1 MAQLTEPWLSQL
13 YDDFI
18 KGGIGSIMD
27 RIGDDAVM
35 HIFGDKSPLAGEW
48 RGKFGINDFFRQL
61 FDMCEGSF
69 ELSVRRLD
77 VVSDRLGVVSV
88 HERARR
94 GGRTYEV
101 EPVHVWQVTNGLATE
116 FWRCSPDTQ
125 ADDEFWS

>member
-1 MAQLTEPWLSQL
+1 MAQLTEGWLRQF

-27 RIGDDAVM
+27 RIHDDAVM
-35 HIFGDKSPLAGEW
+35 HIFGDKSPLAGQW
-48 RGKFGINDFFRQL
+48 RGKYGVNDFFRQL
-61 FDMCEGSF
+61 FDMCDGTF
-69 ELSVRRLD
+69 ELSVRKLEVAGD
-77 VVSDRLGVVSV
+77 QLGVIYV

-101 EPVHVWQVTNGLATE
+101 EPVHVWQVKDGLATE

-125 ADDEFWS
+125 TDDEFWS